1 VEQNNRINKF
11 VVLGI
16 SIPVPVGNGFDWP
29 KILSIIT
36 ERNKNKIEQDYCIQE
51 GLYFEKLIF
60 RILFL
65 FLTFDFHVCSYTFE
79 MKMILNCL
87 VLGST
92 SNMFPVIIADVIRFN
107 DALVSIDEFSI
118 DLFKMHI
125 WKEIEN
131 ILVVN
136 LKIWI
141 FGKLK
146 FLNAKKTR
154 KYLKIRKL
162 AVLNKFLAVR
172 S

>member
-1 VEQNNRINKF
+1 
-11 VVLGI
+11 
-16 SIPVPVGNGFDWP
+16 
-29 KILSIIT
+29 
-36 ERNKNKIEQDYCIQE
+36 
-51 GLYFEKLIF
+51 
-60 RILFL
+60 
-65 FLTFDFHVCSYTFE
+65 
-79 MKMILNCL
+79 
-87 VLGST
+87 
-92 SNMFPVIIADVIRFN
+92 MFPVIIADVIRFN